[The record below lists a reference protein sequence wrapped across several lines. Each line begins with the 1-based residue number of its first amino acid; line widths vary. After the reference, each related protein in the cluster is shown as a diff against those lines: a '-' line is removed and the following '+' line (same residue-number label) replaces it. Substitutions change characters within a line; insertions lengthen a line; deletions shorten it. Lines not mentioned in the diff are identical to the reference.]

1 VTLRAELAG
10 LAAVLGH
17 GAAVTRLVPP
27 PAYVPAN
34 LMAAAGAVTVARRAG
49 VPLSAMGL
57 ERRSLRSGLAI
68 GTVAAIPI
76 ALAVAGGVMLP
87 ATRRYFADERA
98 IRGGSGYALYE
109 GLLRIPLGTALA
121 EEVIF
126 RGALLGWLERRR
138 GRRAAVALSS
148 AVFGLWHV
156 LPTFDGLRTNPV
168 GSLTAGR
175 PPRVAGAAALAVLTT
190 AGAGWTFAWLR
201 FRAGSVL
208 APAIAHASMNG
219 FAFAAGRLLA
229 RQNGVGM

>member
-10 LAAVLGH
+10 VAAVLGH
-17 GAAVTRLVPP
+17 GAAVTRLVPR

-34 LMAAAGAVTVARRAG
+34 LVAAAGAVRVARRAG
-49 VPLSAMGL
+49 VPLSMMGL
-57 ERRSLRSGLAI
+57 ERRSLRSGLVM
-68 GTVAAIPI
+68 GTAAAIPI
-76 ALAVAGGVMLP
+76 ALAVASGAMLP

-98 IRGGSGYALYE
+98 VRGGLGYALYE

-138 GRRAAVALSS
+138 GRRMAVAMSS

-156 LPTFDGLRTNPV
+156 LPTFDGLRANPV

-175 PPRVAGAAALAVLTT
+175 PSRVAGAAAVAVLTT
-190 AGAGWTFAWLR
+190 AGAGWAFAWLR
-201 FRAGSVL
+201 LRAGSVL